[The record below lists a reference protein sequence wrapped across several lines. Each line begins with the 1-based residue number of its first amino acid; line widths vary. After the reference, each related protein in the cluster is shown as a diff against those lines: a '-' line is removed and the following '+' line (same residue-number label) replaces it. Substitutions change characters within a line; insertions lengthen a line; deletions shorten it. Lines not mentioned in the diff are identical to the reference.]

1 MAVIDCA
8 CCNKLFYVI
17 FQSFKTREKGHYW
30 CCQSLWYTLF
40 RIVPVS
46 TQSFE
51 KKMILSR
58 GQNFFIVNLRL
69 KNYAKALI
77 DLQEHH
83 QFQKKMGGKIET
95 NSQGSSPWLLRN
107 WCLPLYDNGTHE
119 PSIISFDGDEIGR
132 SIQNRIRFVSI

>member
-1 MAVIDCA
+1 M
-8 CCNKLFYVI
+8 
-17 FQSFKTREKGHYW
+17 TG
-30 CCQSLWYTLF
+30 
-40 RIVPVS
+40 PVS

-51 KKMILSR
+51 KNDIVSRTEFFHSQFTPKKLYQSIDRSVGAPPILE
-58 GQNFFIVNLRL
+58 
-69 KNYAKALI
+69 KN
-77 DLQEHH
+77 
-83 QFQKKMGGKIET
+83 GGKIEP